1 MNSTHEIP
9 GGPDV
14 APFSNTR
21 ADCGDNFHLG
31 RIIQRGYKFG
41 GFDFKYGTIASRIVF
56 VQERGVEICGLTR
69 GERKCGVIRRQ
80 LGNQSISQRLR
91 CLPWSGSALDTN
103 GLPVEWDTF
112 GGSLGGCRDSDRRA
126 SNGAEVNYQRGE
138 HVSHVME
145 DERVTEKS

>member
-103 GLPVEWDTF
+103 GLPVEWDTLVDH
-112 GGSLGGCRDSDRRA
+112 LGDVETATDVRA
-126 SNGAEVNYQRGE
+126 
-138 HVSHVME
+138 ME
-145 DERVTEKS
+145 PRSTIKEGNTSATSWKMKG